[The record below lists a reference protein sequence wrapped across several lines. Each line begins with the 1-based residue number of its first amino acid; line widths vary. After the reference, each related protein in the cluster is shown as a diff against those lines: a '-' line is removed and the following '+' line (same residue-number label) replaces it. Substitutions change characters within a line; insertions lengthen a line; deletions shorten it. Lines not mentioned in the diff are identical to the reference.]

1 VESPRLETEAQDQ
14 GGSQGMNWLSPILPV
29 VKKIPSEARR
39 RTWRESK
46 RRARRGQTMSRREA
60 ARQANKVRWGKC

>member
-1 VESPRLETEAQDQ
+1 
-14 GGSQGMNWLSPILPV
+14 MNWLSPILPV

-60 ARQANKVRWGKC
+60 ARQATKARWGYRA